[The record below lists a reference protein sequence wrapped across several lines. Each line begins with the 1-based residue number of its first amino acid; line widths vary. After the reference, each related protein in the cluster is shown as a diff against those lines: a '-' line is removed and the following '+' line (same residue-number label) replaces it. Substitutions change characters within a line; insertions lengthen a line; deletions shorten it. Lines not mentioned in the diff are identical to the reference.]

1 MRENERMREW
11 ENERERERDTERG
24 TERERQRERGRE
36 RGREREIER
45 EYDDNEKGI
54 IIKLMRKYERNDQF
68 RKLIPWE
75 FYCTQWRKSFMLIR

>member
-1 MRENERMREW
+1 MCV
-11 ENERERERDTERG
+11 REREA
-24 TERERQRERGRE
+24 ERERQRERGRE

-68 RKLIPWE
+68 RKLIP
-75 FYCTQWRKSFMLIR
+75 